1 MKKKLITI
9 LSIVCVSSFAVFAVV
24 DMQPSPDLYEGAI
37 ETPRSTPINKTDY
50 VRTTVDM
57 VRRSQSSLQER
68 GYNTGASDGVIGSRT
83 KSAIMDFQKENS
95 LKQTGSLNRETLE
108 RLNINS
114 DYNIKTYDSSQ
125 YSE

>member
-1 MKKKLITI
+1 MKNLLVAI
-9 LSIVCVSSFAVFAVV
+9 LSIGTVSSFANV
-24 DMQPSPDLYEGAI
+24 DTQPSPSLYEGAI

-50 VRTTVDM
+50 VKTTVDM
-57 VRRSQSSLQER
+57 VRKSQSSLQER

-95 LKQTGSLNRETLE
+95 LPQTGNLNRETLE
-108 RLNINS
+108 RLNIDS
-114 DYNIKTYDSSQ
+114 DYSKKTYESDQ